1 MYEFDE
7 GFLKVFANDG
17 TESPL
22 VPSSSHY
29 NATNKRLTQNYNISS
44 PCAVKVTLDSRNT
57 HLQAVFQCDDRIMC
71 VVNARDKRQPI
82 MFDGF
87 VDEHEDECKTKK
99 FCVGTLKELDDE
111 HGLCVRDMVRAME
124 SPTILHVYV
133 NEAKIST
140 TKISSSSSSSSKK
153 KNCNLANCI
162 NDNGVH
168 LDELIHRLRAN
179 TIASP
184 PQWRW
189 RAKSNN
195 TRWAPVSC
203 KTGRLL
209 LTATITFNSYSLSK
223 I

>member
-1 MYEFDE
+1 M
-7 GFLKVFANDG
+7 FAND
-17 TESPL
+17 ESSSSSSL
-22 VPSSSHY
+22 LTPSSSHY
-29 NATNKRLTQNYNISS
+29 NATNKRLTQHYNISS

-71 VVNARDKRQPI
+71 VVNARDRRQPI
-82 MFDGF
+82 VFDGF
-87 VDEHEDECKTKK
+87 VDENEDECKTKK
-99 FCVGTLKELDDE
+99 FCVGTLKELNDE
-111 HGLCVRDMVRAME
+111 HGLCVRDMVRVME

-140 TKISSSSSSSSKK
+140 TTTTPSLSSSSSLLLSK
-153 KNCNLANCI
+153 NNHNLATCI
-162 NDNGVH
+162 YDNGVH
-168 LDELIHRLRAN
+168 LDELIHRLREN
-179 TIASP
+179 TISTSSSS
-184 PQWRW
+184 QRQRR